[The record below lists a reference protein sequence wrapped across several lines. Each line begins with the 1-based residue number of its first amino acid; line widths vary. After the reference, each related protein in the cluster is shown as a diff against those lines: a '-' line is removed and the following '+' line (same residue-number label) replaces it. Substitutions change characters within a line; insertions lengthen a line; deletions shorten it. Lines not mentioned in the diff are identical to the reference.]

1 MLLDRVATKVR
12 KVDLD
17 RQEHLVL
24 LGRGGNLA
32 HLGRLDK
39 LEQPVNVGNKDHKDH
54 LVHVVNLVLQDREE
68 KLDHEEKLVSW
79 KNSSCVITWALLSRY
94 DEFVLRKLYE
104 NNLLCWIRRFVHIGM
119 FIVNI
124 GFTVHFQ

>member
-24 LGRGGNLA
+24 LGKEDNLV
-32 HLGRLDK
+32 HLGRPDK

-68 KLDHEEKLVSW
+68 KLDHEEKLVS
-79 KNSSCVITWALLSRY
+79 
-94 DEFVLRKLYE
+94 
-104 NNLLCWIRRFVHIGM
+104 
-119 FIVNI
+119 
-124 GFTVHFQ
+124 